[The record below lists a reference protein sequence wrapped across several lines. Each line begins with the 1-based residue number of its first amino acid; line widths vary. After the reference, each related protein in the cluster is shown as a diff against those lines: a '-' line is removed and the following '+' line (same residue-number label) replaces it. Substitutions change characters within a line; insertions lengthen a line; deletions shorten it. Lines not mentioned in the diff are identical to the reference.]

1 MKKGNYKHFLFA
13 AYLQGKRDQIF
24 WPTKWEELETIGK
37 YRIIKQFLTWIKQN
51 EKKKKNTWW
60 QSE

>member
-51 EKKKKNTWW
+51 GIG
-60 QSE
+60 